1 MKRSAHLSLVLMGAL
16 GTTTAAGL
24 YMNNRDQSCEAG
36 APNNPQAAPGQ
47 NCRRSVWSG
56 SGHGSGGARPIFA
69 SGSPSGSAAA
79 TSAPSSASTSVQR
92 GGFGGFASRVGG
104 FFSGG

>member
-24 YMNNRDQSCEAG
+24 YLNNRNQACQPG
-36 APNNPQAAPGQ
+36 TPNNPQATPGQ
-47 NCRRSVWSG
+47 NCGRSVWSG
-56 SGHGSGGARPIFA
+56 SGHGSGGSHPIFA
-69 SGSPSGSAAA
+69 SGSPSGGAAA
-79 TSAPSSASTSVQR
+79 TSTPSSAGTSVQR
-92 GGFGGFASRVGG
+92 GGFGGFASRVGS

>member
-24 YMNNRDQSCEAG
+24 YLNNRNQACQPG

-47 NCRRSVWSG
+47 NCGRSVWSG
-56 SGHGSGGARPIFA
+56 SGYGSGGARPVFGG
-69 SGSPSGSAAA
+69 GSPSGGSAA
-79 TSAPSSASTSVQR
+79 TSAPSSAGTSVQR

>member
-79 TSAPSSASTSVQR
+79 TSAPSSALTSVQR